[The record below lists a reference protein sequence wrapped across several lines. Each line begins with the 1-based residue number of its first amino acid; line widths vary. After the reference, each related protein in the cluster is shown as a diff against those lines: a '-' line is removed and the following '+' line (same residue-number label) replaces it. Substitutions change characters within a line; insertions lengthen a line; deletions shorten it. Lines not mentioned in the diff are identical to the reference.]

1 MFEKEMQMMREHL
14 KGVSKT
20 QMAAILL
27 LVILTVAVTEFFASM
42 NFYMLQNTLVRSQVL
57 LGLFSILGVLTIMLS
72 TIAQI
77 LISGEKDKEF
87 NFYFRTRPLWVL
99 SLTAIIGDIIAVFM
113 TTHASYYYVVFF
125 TSLTAINILAI
136 GFALYCMEKSIE
148 KRH

>member
-1 MFEKEMQMMREHL
+1 MMFEKEMKMMREHL

-20 QMAAILL
+20 EIAVTLI

-42 NFYMLQNTLVRSQVL
+42 NFYMLQNTLVRSSML

-87 NFYFRTRPLWVL
+87 NYYFRTRPLWVL
-99 SLTAIIGDIIAVFM
+99 SLTSIIGDIVAVFM

-136 GFALYCMEKSIE
+136 GFAIYCMEK
-148 KRH
+148 